1 MSLRKWRVL
10 LADDNAMFRGSTDRL
25 LRQDSYRVVTA
36 ATAEA
41 AREQLRTGRIDLAV
55 IDLNLVRSDP
65 HDVSGLFVAL
75 EEAPDVPKIL
85 ITRHKEMEIGRYFQ
99 LLNERKVPEHQRPL
113 VIFKPEDD
121 ENGGGDKKL
130 IELRTAIHERLVPRV
145 FIVHGHETAVREKV
159 QARVRE
165 MELIPVVL
173 KQMPGM
179 GLSVFDKFRVE
190 AARAHFAIVIL
201 TGDDRGS
208 TWEKLRD
215 HLSSREKNALARVRE
230 ALQPRARQNVIFELG
245 YFANLLGAENILV
258 LYEDGVERPSDY
270 EMLHVP
276 LDAGGDW
283 LRQVG
288 EELKHAGLQR
298 RPYQPR

>member
-25 LRQDSYRVVTA
+25 LRQDGYRVITA
-36 ATAEA
+36 ATADA

-55 IDLNLVRSDP
+55 LDLNMDRTDP
-65 HDVSGLFVAL
+65 HDVSGLLIAL
-75 EEAPDVPKIL
+75 EEARDVPKIL
-85 ITRHKEMEIGRYFQ
+85 ITQHKEMEIGRYFQ
-99 LLNERKVPEHQRPL
+99 LLNDRKVPEPLRPL
-113 VIFKPEDD
+113 LVFKPEG
-121 ENGGGDKKL
+121 EGGDEKL

-145 FIVHGHETAVREKV
+145 FIVHGHETVVREKV
-159 QARVRE
+159 RAKVQE

-179 GLSVFDKFRVE
+179 GISVFDKFRTE
-190 AARAHFAIVIL
+190 ADRAHFAIVIL

-208 TWEKLRD
+208 TLEKLRP
-215 HLSSREKNALARVRE
+215 HLESKDKNAIVKVRE
-230 ALQPRARQNVIFELG
+230 ALRPRARQNVIFELG
-245 YFANLLGAENILV
+245 YFASLVGPRNVLV
-258 LYEDGVERPSDY
+258 LYEDGVEGPSDY

-283 LRQVG
+283 LWQLG

-298 RPYQPR
+298 KPYQPK